1 MFIIVLIWYSPCLC
15 FSWAQKRFWS
25 WNVQFTIVN
34 LNIRWMWPI
43 STFTLKIYIYGRSSS
58 SSSNIVISQTCSG
71 SVFSKLSRFQVR
83 CNVEGVRWRS
93 YFFVFKQ
100 KDVWD
105 VQNFN
110 GQNSWNIFCV
120 FQKNE
125 HQTSILEK
133 LNKPGLEP
141 EYFWHITT
149 LLHSW

>member
-43 STFTLKIYIYGRSSS
+43 STFTLKIYIYGRS

-120 FQKNE
+120 FRKNE

-149 LLHSW
+149 LLHSL

>member
-58 SSSNIVISQTCSG
+58 SNIVMSRTCSG

>member
-58 SSSNIVISQTCSG
+58 SSSNIVMMSRTCSG
-71 SVFSKLSRFQVR
+71 SVFSKLSRFDVMLR
-83 CNVEGVRWRS
+83 RFGGDRI
-93 YFFVFKQ
+93 FFVFKQ
-100 KDVWD
+100 KDIWD
-105 VQNFN
+105 VRNFN
-110 GQNSWNIFCV
+110 GQNSWNIFYST
-120 FQKNE
+120 NPN
-125 HQTSILEK
+125 
-133 LNKPGLEP
+133 LNPNLNI
-141 EYFWHITT
+141 FDTT